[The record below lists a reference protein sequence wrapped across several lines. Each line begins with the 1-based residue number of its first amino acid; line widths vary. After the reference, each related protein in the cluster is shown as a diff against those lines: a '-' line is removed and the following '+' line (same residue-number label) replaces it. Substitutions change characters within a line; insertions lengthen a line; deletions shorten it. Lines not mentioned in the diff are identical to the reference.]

1 MNTTIEKESVAKNKV
16 IDAASEKKLREALQ
30 DKICEEIVENLGG
43 LDNIIEAH
51 STPDKLTIKF
61 VNREMVDYDSL
72 RKKGAYLLLESRN
85 GYLIRIGN
93 ISTMI
98 KDYIVRMKKE
108 SIQEFPRVQ
117 NETKKDETSE

>member
-1 MNTTIEKESVAKNKV
+1 
-16 IDAASEKKLREALQ
+16 
-30 DKICEEIVENLGG
+30 
-43 LDNIIEAH
+43 
-51 STPDKLTIKF
+51 
-61 VNREMVDYDSL
+61 MVDYDSL

-117 NETKKDETSE
+117 NETKNDETSE

>member
-1 MNTTIEKESVAKNKV
+1 MVDK
-16 IDAASEKKLREALQ
+16 
-30 DKICEEIVENLGG
+30 DKICAEIVENLGG

-72 RKKGAYLLLESRN
+72 KNKGAYLLLESRN

-93 ISTMI
+93 ISTMV

-108 SIQEFPRVQ
+108 TIQEFPPIQ
-117 NETKKDETSE
+117 NDTKKSETNE

>member
-1 MNTTIEKESVAKNKV
+1 MVDK
-16 IDAASEKKLREALQ
+16 

-117 NETKKDETSE
+117 NETKNDETSE